1 MNVPRDF
8 SASTLFV
15 ECNVMNFPI
24 LREKK
29 LVYALRSGVFA
40 TANVLVNHI
49 LYINHSFNAM
59 HPYWKTI
66 LYL

>member
-15 ECNVMNFPI
+15 ECNVMNFPV
-24 LREKK
+24 LRRK
-29 LVYALRSGVFA
+29 LVYGLRSRVFA
-40 TANVLVNHI
+40 TAYVLVNNF
-49 LYINHSFNAM
+49 LFVNHGFYAM
-59 HPYWKTI
+59 HRYWKII